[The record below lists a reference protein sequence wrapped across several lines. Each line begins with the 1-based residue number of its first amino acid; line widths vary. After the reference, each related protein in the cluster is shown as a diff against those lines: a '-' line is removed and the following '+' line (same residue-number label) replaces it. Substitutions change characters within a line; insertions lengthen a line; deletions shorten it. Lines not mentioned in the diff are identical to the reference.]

1 MTRPWET
8 IESVATDDGQLEL
21 RKRGE
26 DEFLITVAGR
36 VLMNSRTNRSEL
48 ALSKLA
54 CQALPAKPGKSK
66 APRVLIGGLGMGC
79 TLRAALDELPPEA
92 RISICELNP
101 IVEGWCRGPLA
112 PINGSALDDRRAD
125 VLIRDVAEYIRA
137 GASSTGKPRLD
148 VIILDLYEGPHPK
161 SHAMQDPFYGSKALE
176 ATYAYLAPDG
186 IFAVWGENQDKAF
199 VKRLRAVGFEVEIH
213 RPGRGGLRHAV
224 FIAQKNGSKQR

>member
-21 RKRGE
+21 RKRGD

-36 VLMNSRTNRSEL
+36 VLMNSRANRSEL
-48 ALSKLA
+48 ALSQLA
-54 CQALPAKPGKSK
+54 CQALPPKANKSE

-92 RISICELNP
+92 KVSICELNP

-112 PINGSALDDRRAD
+112 PINGNALEDRRSE

-137 GASSTGKPRLD
+137 GADSTGKPRLD
-148 VIILDLYEGPHPK
+148 VIILDLYEGPHAK
-161 SHAMQDPFYGSKALE
+161 SHAVQDPFYGSRALE
-176 ATYAYLAPDG
+176 ATYSYLAPGG

-199 VKRLRAVGFEVEIH
+199 VKRLRAAGFEVEFH

-224 FIAQKNGSKQR
+224 FIAQKVRSKKD